1 MKQAPTGSQMTQAAG
16 VWDTDKRLSK
26 PCRGAEFDGRKATE
40 LA

>member
-1 MKQAPTGSQMTQAAG
+1 MKHAPTGNQIAPAAG